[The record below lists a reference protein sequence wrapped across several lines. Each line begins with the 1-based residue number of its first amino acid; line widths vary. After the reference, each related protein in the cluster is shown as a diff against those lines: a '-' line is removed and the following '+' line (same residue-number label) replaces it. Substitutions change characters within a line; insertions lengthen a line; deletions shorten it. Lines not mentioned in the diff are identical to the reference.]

1 MVAFLMVIGIVALCI
16 ILLGVRI
23 FFVKDG
29 KFPNLHIEGNKALGE
44 RGIKCAS
51 KDTEKLC

>member
-1 MVAFLMVIGIVALCI
+1 MVAFLMVVGIVAICI